1 MLKNNINI
9 LLFFKSDI
17 ILKGL
22 YGIIN
27 SLGIEPILIK
37 NTEDFFDYPNLLG
50 DVLIILPQKLYDEN
64 LSLIEKHFTSPKKVK
79 YLFLNFKENKNNDL
93 HIDDNTLTIE
103 HKIKTI
109 INSFTNN
116 SQNQSIH
123 ELTTRE
129 IEVLKLIAN
138 GFTIKEIA
146 NKLIISSHT
155 ALSHRKNISEKT
167 GIKTISGLTMYAVI
181 KQIIAIKDINTENLK

>member
-1 MLKNNINI
+1 MLNNNINI

-22 YGIIN
+22 NSIISN
-27 SLGIEPILIK
+27 LGIEPLLIK

-50 DVLIILPQKLYDEN
+50 DVLIILPQNLYDEN
-64 LSLIEKHFTSPKKVK
+64 LSFIDKHFVNSSKVK
-79 YLFLNFKENKNNDL
+79 FLLLNSNNDKEDQL
-93 HIDDNTLTIE
+93 HIDDNTAIII
-103 HKIKTI
+103 HKIQII
-109 INSFTNN
+109 INSF
-116 SQNQSIH
+116 SESKQSSDLH

-129 IEVLKLIAN
+129 IEVLKLIAY
-138 GFTIKEIA
+138 GYTIKEIA

-155 ALSHRKNISEKT
+155 AISHRKNISEKT

-181 KQIIAIKDINTENLK
+181 KNIIAIQDINTDNLK